1 MSRRDALAAR
11 RRALG
16 LSQQDV
22 ADAVG
27 VERSTIAR
35 YEQGKVTP
43 RPWYRPMLAETLR
56 VTLEQ
61 LADLIDG
68 TTLTTTP
75 AKTLGAMTDVEED
88 VMAMRAF
95 RAADR
100 QMGGAH
106 LYASVRRYLHTEV
119 APRLVGG
126 TGDGRPLHTGAAGLT
141 EMAGWMAHDAG
152 QDTAARQHFERAL
165 ELSRVGGDS
174 QLGAHIL
181 GSLSHL
187 AHHLEHP
194 DDAIRFARLGQDRL
208 AEGPRHP
215 GLAARLLAMQARGHA
230 AKRHT
235 DACTEALLTAERAL
249 DGHSDDEPS
258 PWVSHFDEGSFA
270 SEAVRCMQA
279 LGDVGEA
286 RRQAE
291 RILELRPSSRTRSR
305 AFGQLALVLTLIAE
319 GHPDQAC
326 ATAREVL
333 DATQSLGSFVV
344 VAQLRDLRS
353 LLEPWRSN
361 PTVKEFLECLEQ
373 NLSQRLWLARWLSIE
388 PLT

>member
-1 MSRRDALAAR
+1 MARRDALAAR

-35 YEQGKVTP
+35 YEQGKVEP
-43 RPWYRPMLAETLR
+43 RPWYRPLLAETLR

-61 LADLIDG
+61 LADLLEG
-68 TTLTTTP
+68 TSTP
-75 AKTLGAMTDVEED
+75 APTGPLLPGTAVEED

-95 RAADR
+95 RSADK

-106 LYASVRRYLHTEV
+106 LYASVRRYLHTEI

-126 TGDGRPLHTGAAGLT
+126 TTDGRPLHTGAAGLT

-152 QDTAARQHFERAL
+152 QDAAARQHFERAL
-165 ELSRVGGDS
+165 ELAHVGGDS
-174 QLGAHIL
+174 QLGAHVL

-187 AHHLEHP
+187 AHHLEQP

-208 AEGPRHP
+208 AEGPQHP

-230 AKRHT
+230 AKQHT
-235 DACTEALLTAERAL
+235 EACTEALLTAERAL
-249 DGHSDDEPS
+249 DRRSDDEPS

-291 RILELRPSSRTRSR
+291 LILDLRPSARTRSR
-305 AFGQLALVLTLIAE
+305 AFGQLALVLALVAE

-326 ATAREVL
+326 VVAHEVL
-333 DATQSLGSFVV
+333 DTTQSLGSFVV

-353 LLEPWRSN
+353 LLEPWRSS
-361 PTVKEFLECLEQ
+361 PTVKDFLECLEQ
-373 NLSQRLWLARWLSIE
+373 NLSERLWLARWLSIE
-388 PLT
+388 PTT

>member
-1 MSRRDALAAR
+1 MARRDAFAAR

-35 YEQGKVTP
+35 CESGETTP
-43 RPWYRPMLAETLR
+43 RPWYRPLLAETLR

-61 LADLIDG
+61 LADLLDG
-68 TTLTTTP
+68 NSSPP
-75 AKTLGAMTDVEED
+75 AAGAPRPITDVEED

-95 RAADR
+95 RAADK

-126 TGDGRPLHTGAAGLT
+126 TSDGRPLHTGAAGLT

-152 QDTAARQHFERAL
+152 QDEAARQHFERAL
-165 ELSRVGGDS
+165 ELAHVGGDS

-187 AHHLEHP
+187 AHHLEQP
-194 DDAIRFARLGQDRL
+194 DDAIRYARLGQDRL
-208 AEGPRHP
+208 GEGPHHP
-215 GLAARLLAMQARGHA
+215 GLAARLHAMQARGHA
-230 AKRHT
+230 AKGHA
-235 DACTEALLTAERAL
+235 DACTEALVIAERAL
-249 DGHSDDEPS
+249 GGRSDDEPS

-279 LGDVGEA
+279 LGDVSGA

-291 RILELRPSSRTRSR
+291 RILELRPSTRTRSR

-326 ATAREVL
+326 ATAHEVL

-353 LLEPWRSN
+353 LLGPWRSN

-373 NLSQRLWLARWLSIE
+373 NLSERLWLARWLSIE